1 MTEKYWEVPHNQLA
15 LQIEKLSKI
24 YNDKVN
30 NIALDDIS
38 LNVPVGSIFGLLGP
52 NGAGKSTLIKVITGV
67 HRPNSGKIF
76 FKESEVEIKSV
87 SQSRKMGIEAVYQER
102 ALCDQ
107 QELYRNIFAGREI
120 TNAFGF
126 LKIKQQ
132 RKEAERILRDYIGF
146 TSKAITVDSQVM
158 GLSGGEKQGV
168 AFGRSLYFNS
178 DLIVL
183 DEPTMGLSIQE
194 TEKVLN
200 FVKGLKNENKSAIF
214 IDHNIIHVYGA
225 ADRFII
231 LDRGEVV
238 GEFLKNQISR
248 EELVKKMIQLHESGK
263 IKVE

>member
-1 MTEKYWEVPHNQLA
+1 MSEELLKLENIYKNFGNVKVLKNVNIKINTGEVVA
-15 LQIEKLSKI
+15 LIG
-24 YNDKVN
+24 D
-30 NIALDDIS
+30 
-38 LNVPVGSIFGLLGP
+38 

-67 HRPNSGKIF
+67 HRPSSGKVF
-76 FKESEVEIKSV
+76 FKKNKVDIKSV
-87 SQSRKMGIEAVYQER
+87 AQSRKMGIEAVYQER

-107 QELYRNIFAGREI
+107 QELYRNLFAGREI

-126 LKIKQQ
+126 LNIKKQ
-132 RKEAERILRDYIGF
+132 RKEAEKILRDYIGF
-146 TSKAITVDSQVM
+146 TSEAITVDSTVM

-200 FVKGLKNENKSAIF
+200 FVKGLKDENKSAIF

-238 GEFLKNQISR
+238 GEFKKEAITR
-248 EELVKKMIQLHESGK
+248 EDLIQKMIQLHDSGK
-263 IKVE
+263 IQVKA

>member
-1 MTEKYWEVPHNQLA
+1 MTEELLKLENIYKNFGNVKVLKDVNITINKGEVVA
-15 LQIEKLSKI
+15 LIG
-24 YNDKVN
+24 D
-30 NIALDDIS
+30 
-38 LNVPVGSIFGLLGP
+38 

-67 HRPNSGKIF
+67 HTPNSGKIF
-76 FKESEVEIKSV
+76 FKKNEVHIKSV

-120 TNAFGF
+120 TNSLGF

-132 RKEAERILRDYIGF
+132 RKEAEKILRDYIGF

-238 GEFLKNQISR
+238 GEFLKDQISR

-263 IKVE
+263 IKVEE

>member
-1 MTEKYWEVPHNQLA
+1 MAEELLRLQNIYKNFGNVKVLKDVTIKINTGEVVA
-15 LQIEKLSKI
+15 LIG
-24 YNDKVN
+24 D
-30 NIALDDIS
+30 
-38 LNVPVGSIFGLLGP
+38 

-67 HRPNSGKIF
+67 HKPTSGKVF
-76 FKESEVEIKSV
+76 FKKNEVIMKSV

-107 QELYRNIFAGREI
+107 QELWRNIFAGREI

-126 LKIKQQ
+126 LNIKKQ
-132 RKEAERILRDYIGF
+132 RKEAEKILRDYIGF
-146 TSKAITVDSQVM
+146 TSEAITVDSTIL

-194 TEKVLN
+194 TAKVLN
-200 FVKGLKNENKSAIF
+200 FVKGLKKENKSAIF
-214 IDHNIIHVYGA
+214 IDHNIIHVYDA

-238 GEFLKNQISR
+238 GEFNKNQITK
-248 EELVKKMIQLHESGK
+248 EELVHKMIQLHESGK
-263 IKVE
+263 IKVEA

>member
-1 MTEKYWEVPHNQLA
+1 MTKELLRLESIYKNFGAVKVLKDINIRINKGEVVA
-15 LQIEKLSKI
+15 LIG
-24 YNDKVN
+24 D
-30 NIALDDIS
+30 
-38 LNVPVGSIFGLLGP
+38 

-67 HRPNSGKIF
+67 HRPTSGKVF
-76 FKESEVEIKSV
+76 FNQNEVNIKSV
-87 SQSRKMGIEAVYQER
+87 SESRKMGIEAVYQER

-107 QELYRNIFAGREI
+107 QELWRNIFAGREI
-120 TNAFGF
+120 TNTFGF
-126 LKIKQQ
+126 LDIKKQ
-132 RKEAERILRDYIGF
+132 RKEAEKILRDYIGF
-146 TSKAITVDSQVM
+146 TSKAITVDSTIL

-200 FVKGLKNENKSAIF
+200 FVKGLKKENKSAIF

-238 GEFLKNQISR
+238 GEFEKNEISR
-248 EELVKKMIQLHESGK
+248 EELVQKMIQLHESGK
-263 IKVE
+263 IKVEQ

>member
-1 MTEKYWEVPHNQLA
+1 
-15 LQIEKLSKI
+15 
-24 YNDKVN
+24 
-30 NIALDDIS
+30 
-38 LNVPVGSIFGLLGP
+38 
-52 NGAGKSTLIKVITGV
+52 
-67 HRPNSGKIF
+67 
-76 FKESEVEIKSV
+76 
-87 SQSRKMGIEAVYQER
+87 MGIEAVYQER

-120 TNAFGF
+120 TNSFGF
-126 LKIKQQ
+126 LKIKEQ
-132 RKEAERILRDYIGF
+132 RKEERILRDYIGF

-238 GEFLKNQISR
+238 GEFLKDQISR
-248 EELVKKMIQLHESGK
+248 EELVQKMIQLHESGK
-263 IKVE
+263 IKAES

>member
-1 MTEKYWEVPHNQLA
+1 MSEELLKLENIYKNFGNVKVLKNVNIKINTGEVVA
-15 LQIEKLSKI
+15 LIG
-24 YNDKVN
+24 D
-30 NIALDDIS
+30 
-38 LNVPVGSIFGLLGP
+38 

-67 HRPNSGKIF
+67 HRPSSGKVF
-76 FKESEVEIKSV
+76 FKKNKVDIKSV
-87 SQSRKMGIEAVYQER
+87 AQSRKMGIEAVYQER

-107 QELYRNIFAGREI
+107 QELYRNLFAGREI

-126 LKIKQQ
+126 LNIKKQ
-132 RKEAERILRDYIGF
+132 RKEAEKILRDYIGF
-146 TSKAITVDSQVM
+146 TSEAITVDSTVM

-200 FVKGLKNENKSAIF
+200 FVKGLKDENKSAIF

-238 GEFLKNQISR
+238 GEFKKEAITR
-248 EELVKKMIQLHESGK
+248 EDLVQKMIQLHDSGK
-263 IKVE
+263 IQVKA

>member
-1 MTEKYWEVPHNQLA
+1 MEELLRLENIYKNFGNVKVLKDININIKKGEIVA
-15 LQIEKLSKI
+15 LIG
-24 YNDKVN
+24 D
-30 NIALDDIS
+30 
-38 LNVPVGSIFGLLGP
+38 

-67 HRPNSGKIF
+67 HRPNSGKVF
-76 FKESEVEIKSV
+76 FKNNEVNIKSV

-120 TNAFGF
+120 TNFFGF
-126 LKIKQQ
+126 LDIKKQ

-146 TSKAITVDSQVM
+146 TSTAITVDSTIM

-200 FVKGLKNENKSAIF
+200 FVRGLKDENKSAIF

-238 GEFLKNQISR
+238 GEFDKDEISR
-248 EELVKKMIQLHESGK
+248 EELVQKMIELHESGK
-263 IKVE
+263 IKVQS

>member
-1 MTEKYWEVPHNQLA
+1 MAGLYLFYMTEELLRLENIYKNFGNVKVLKDVNLNIKKGEVVA
-15 LQIEKLSKI
+15 LIG
-24 YNDKVN
+24 D
-30 NIALDDIS
+30 
-38 LNVPVGSIFGLLGP
+38 

-67 HRPNSGKIF
+67 HRPNSGKVF
-76 FKESEVEIKSV
+76 FKNEEVNIKSV

-120 TNAFGF
+120 TNSLGF

-132 RKEAERILRDYIGF
+132 RKEAEKILRDYIGF
-146 TSKAITVDSQVM
+146 TSKAITVDSTVM

-200 FVKGLKNENKSAIF
+200 FVRGLKNENKSAIF

-225 ADRFII
+225 ADRFVI

-238 GEFLKNQISR
+238 GEFMKDEITR
-248 EELVKKMIQLHESGK
+248 EEPVSYTHLTLPTTPYV
-263 IKVE
+263 

>member
-1 MTEKYWEVPHNQLA
+1 MTEELLKLENIYKNFGNVKVLKDVNMNIKKGEIVA
-15 LQIEKLSKI
+15 LIG
-24 YNDKVN
+24 D
-30 NIALDDIS
+30 
-38 LNVPVGSIFGLLGP
+38 

-67 HRPNSGKIF
+67 HRPNSGKII
-76 FKESEVEIKSV
+76 FKNKEVKIKSV

-120 TNAFGF
+120 TNFLGF
-126 LKIKQQ
+126 LKIKEQ
-132 RKEAERILRDYIGF
+132 RKEAEKILRDYIGF
-146 TSKAITVDSQVM
+146 TSKAITVDSTIM

-200 FVKGLKNENKSAIF
+200 FCKRTKERK
-214 IDHNIIHVYGA
+214 
-225 ADRFII
+225 
-231 LDRGEVV
+231 
-238 GEFLKNQISR
+238 
-248 EELVKKMIQLHESGK
+248 
-263 IKVE
+263 

>member
-1 MTEKYWEVPHNQLA
+1 MSEELLKLENIYKNFGNVKVLKNVNIKINTGEVVA
-15 LQIEKLSKI
+15 LIG
-24 YNDKVN
+24 D
-30 NIALDDIS
+30 
-38 LNVPVGSIFGLLGP
+38 

-67 HRPNSGKIF
+67 HRPSSGKVF
-76 FKESEVEIKSV
+76 FKKNKVDIKSV

-107 QELYRNIFAGREI
+107 QELYRNLFAGREI

-126 LKIKQQ
+126 LNIKKQ
-132 RKEAERILRDYIGF
+132 RKEAEKILRDYIGF
-146 TSKAITVDSQVM
+146 TSEAITVDSTVM

-200 FVKGLKNENKSAIF
+200 FVKGLKDENKSAIF

-238 GEFLKNQISR
+238 GEFKKEAITR
-248 EELVKKMIQLHESGK
+248 EDLVQKMIQLHDSGK
-263 IKVE
+263 IQIKA

>member
-1 MTEKYWEVPHNQLA
+1 MSNENIIECKDLNKYYSGVHA
-15 LQIEKLSKI
+15 LKNLSLKI
-24 YNDKVN
+24 KKDSV
-30 NIALDDIS
+30 
-38 LNVPVGSIFGLLGP
+38 VGLIGD

-67 HRPNSGKIF
+67 HKPSSGEVF
-76 FKESEVEIKSV
+76 FNGEEVVIKSV

-107 QELYRNIFAGREI
+107 QELWRNIFAGREI
-120 TNAFGF
+120 TNSFGF
-126 LKIKQQ
+126 LDIKKQ
-132 RKEAERILRDYIGF
+132 RKEAEKILRDYIGF
-146 TSKAITVDSQVM
+146 TSKAITVDSIIT

-168 AFGRSLYFNS
+168 AFGRSLYFDS

-200 FVKGLKNENKSAIF
+200 FVKGLKKKNKSAIF

-238 GEFLKNQISR
+238 GEFNKDEISR
-248 EELVKKMIQLHESGK
+248 EELVQKMIQLHESGK
-263 IKVE
+263 IKVEA

>member
-1 MTEKYWEVPHNQLA
+1 MSEELLKLENIYKNFGNVKVLKNVNIKINKGEVVA
-15 LQIEKLSKI
+15 LIG
-24 YNDKVN
+24 D
-30 NIALDDIS
+30 
-38 LNVPVGSIFGLLGP
+38 

-67 HRPNSGKIF
+67 HRPSSGKVF
-76 FKESEVEIKSV
+76 FKKNKVDIKSV
-87 SQSRKMGIEAVYQER
+87 AQSRKMGIEAVYQER

-107 QELYRNIFAGREI
+107 QELYRNLFAGREI

-126 LKIKQQ
+126 LNIKKQ
-132 RKEAERILRDYIGF
+132 RKEAEKILRDYIGF
-146 TSKAITVDSQVM
+146 TSKAITVDSTVM

-200 FVKGLKNENKSAIF
+200 FVKGLKDENKSAIF

-238 GEFLKNQISR
+238 GEFKKEAITR
-248 EELVKKMIQLHESGK
+248 EDLVQKMIQLHDSGK
-263 IKVE
+263 IQVKA

>member
-1 MTEKYWEVPHNQLA
+1 MSDNL
-15 LQIEKLSKI
+15 IEF
-24 YNDKVN
+24 N
-30 NIALDDIS
+30 NISKFFGSVIALKDVTMHIKK
-38 LNVPVGSIFGLLGP
+38 GQIMCLLGD

-67 HRPNSGKIF
+67 HSPNSGKVF
-76 FKESEVEIKSV
+76 FKNEEVQIKSV
-87 SQSRKMGIEAVYQER
+87 AQSRKMGIEAVYQER

-107 QELYRNIFAGREI
+107 QELFRNIFAGREI
-120 TNAFGF
+120 TNSFGF
-126 LKIKQQ
+126 LDIKKQ
-132 RKEAERILRDYIGF
+132 RKEAEKILRDYIGF

-238 GEFLKNQISR
+238 GEFNKEEISR
-248 EELVKKMIQLHESGK
+248 EELVQKMIQLHESGK
-263 IKVE
+263 IKVED

>member
-1 MTEKYWEVPHNQLA
+1 MTVELLRLENIYKNFGAVKVLKDINIQINKGEVVA
-15 LQIEKLSKI
+15 LIG
-24 YNDKVN
+24 D
-30 NIALDDIS
+30 
-38 LNVPVGSIFGLLGP
+38 

-67 HRPNSGKIF
+67 HRPTSGKVF
-76 FKESEVEIKSV
+76 FNKSEVNIKSV
-87 SQSRKMGIEAVYQER
+87 AESRKMGIEAVYQER

-107 QELYRNIFAGREI
+107 QELWRNIFAGREI

-126 LKIKQQ
+126 LDIKKQ
-132 RKEAERILRDYIGF
+132 RKEAEKILRDYIGF
-146 TSKAITVDSQVM
+146 TSKAITVDSTVM

-200 FVKGLKNENKSAIF
+200 FVKGLKEENKSAIF

-238 GEFLKNQISR
+238 GEFKKNEITR

-263 IKVE
+263 IKVDA

>member
-1 MTEKYWEVPHNQLA
+1 MTKELLRLENIYKNFGAVKVLKDINIHINKGEVVA
-15 LQIEKLSKI
+15 LIG
-24 YNDKVN
+24 D
-30 NIALDDIS
+30 
-38 LNVPVGSIFGLLGP
+38 

-67 HRPNSGKIF
+67 HRPTSGKVF
-76 FKESEVEIKSV
+76 FNQNEVNIKSV
-87 SQSRKMGIEAVYQER
+87 SESRKMGIEAVYQER

-107 QELYRNIFAGREI
+107 QELWRNIFAGREI
-120 TNAFGF
+120 TNTFGF
-126 LKIKQQ
+126 LDIKKQ
-132 RKEAERILRDYIGF
+132 RKEAEKILRDYIGF
-146 TSKAITVDSQVM
+146 TSKAITVDSTIL

-200 FVKGLKNENKSAIF
+200 FVKGLKKENKSAIF

-231 LDRGEVV
+231 LDRGEIV
-238 GEFLKNQISR
+238 GEFHKDEITR
-248 EELVKKMIQLHESGK
+248 EDIVKKMIELHESGK
-263 IKVE
+263 IKVEK

>member
-1 MTEKYWEVPHNQLA
+1 MAEELLRLENIYKNFGNVKVLKDVNLNIKKGEVVA
-15 LQIEKLSKI
+15 LIG
-24 YNDKVN
+24 D
-30 NIALDDIS
+30 
-38 LNVPVGSIFGLLGP
+38 

-67 HRPNSGKIF
+67 HQPNSGKVF
-76 FKESEVEIKSV
+76 FKDKEVNIKSV

-120 TNAFGF
+120 TNFFGF

-238 GEFLKNQISR
+238 GEFLKDQISR
-248 EELVKKMIQLHESGK
+248 EELVQKMIQLHDSGK
-263 IKVE
+263 IKVD

>member
-1 MTEKYWEVPHNQLA
+1 MAGLYFFYMAEELLRLENIYKNFGNVKVLKDVNLNIKKGEVVA
-15 LQIEKLSKI
+15 LIG
-24 YNDKVN
+24 D
-30 NIALDDIS
+30 
-38 LNVPVGSIFGLLGP
+38 

-67 HRPNSGKIF
+67 HRPNSGKVF
-76 FKESEVEIKSV
+76 FKNEEVNIKSV

-120 TNAFGF
+120 TNSLGF

-132 RKEAERILRDYIGF
+132 RKEAEKILRDYIGF
-146 TSKAITVDSQVM
+146 TSKAITVDSTVM

-200 FVKGLKNENKSAIF
+200 FVRGLKNENKSAIF

-225 ADRFII
+225 ADRFVI

-238 GEFLKNQISR
+238 GEFMKDEITR
-248 EELVKKMIQLHESGK
+248 EELVKKMIELHESGK
-263 IKVE
+263 IEVEA

>member
-1 MTEKYWEVPHNQLA
+1 MSEELLKLENIYKNFGNVKVLKNVNIKINKGEVVA
-15 LQIEKLSKI
+15 LIG
-24 YNDKVN
+24 D
-30 NIALDDIS
+30 
-38 LNVPVGSIFGLLGP
+38 

-67 HRPNSGKIF
+67 HRPSSGKVF
-76 FKESEVEIKSV
+76 FKKNKVNIKSV
-87 SQSRKMGIEAVYQER
+87 AQSRKMGIEAVYQER

-107 QELYRNIFAGREI
+107 QELYRNLFAGREI

-126 LKIKQQ
+126 LNIKKQ
-132 RKEAERILRDYIGF
+132 RKEAEKILRDYIGF
-146 TSKAITVDSQVM
+146 TSEAITVDSTVM

-200 FVKGLKNENKSAIF
+200 FVKGLKDENKSAIF

-238 GEFLKNQISR
+238 GEFKKEAITR
-248 EELVKKMIQLHESGK
+248 EDLIQKMIQLHDSGK
-263 IKVE
+263 IQVKA

>member
-1 MTEKYWEVPHNQLA
+1 MAGLYLFNMKEELLRLENIYKNFGNVKVLKDVNLNIKKGEVVA
-15 LQIEKLSKI
+15 LIG
-24 YNDKVN
+24 D
-30 NIALDDIS
+30 
-38 LNVPVGSIFGLLGP
+38 

-67 HRPNSGKIF
+67 HRPNSGKVF
-76 FKESEVEIKSV
+76 FKNEEVNIKSV

-120 TNAFGF
+120 TNSLGF

-132 RKEAERILRDYIGF
+132 RKEAEKILRDYIGF
-146 TSKAITVDSQVM
+146 TSKAITVDSTVM

-200 FVKGLKNENKSAIF
+200 FVRGLKNENKSAIF

-225 ADRFII
+225 ADRFVI

-238 GEFLKNQISR
+238 GEFMKDEITR
-248 EELVKKMIQLHESGK
+248 EELVQKMIELHESGK
-263 IKVE
+263 IEVEA

>member
-1 MTEKYWEVPHNQLA
+1 MTVELLRLENIYKNFGAVKVLKDINIQINKGEVVA
-15 LQIEKLSKI
+15 LIG
-24 YNDKVN
+24 D
-30 NIALDDIS
+30 
-38 LNVPVGSIFGLLGP
+38 

-67 HRPNSGKIF
+67 HRPTSGKVF
-76 FKESEVEIKSV
+76 FNKNEVNIKSV
-87 SQSRKMGIEAVYQER
+87 AESRKMGIEAVYQER

-107 QELYRNIFAGREI
+107 QELWRNIFAGREI

-126 LKIKQQ
+126 LDIKKQ
-132 RKEAERILRDYIGF
+132 RKEAEKILRDYIGF
-146 TSKAITVDSQVM
+146 TSKAITVDSTVM

-200 FVKGLKNENKSAIF
+200 FVKGLKEENKSAIF

-238 GEFLKNQISR
+238 GEFKKNEITR

-263 IKVE
+263 IKVDA

>member
-1 MTEKYWEVPHNQLA
+1 MAEQLLKLENIYKNFGNVKVLKDVNITINKGEVVA
-15 LQIEKLSKI
+15 LIG
-24 YNDKVN
+24 D
-30 NIALDDIS
+30 
-38 LNVPVGSIFGLLGP
+38 

-67 HRPNSGKIF
+67 HTPNSGKIF
-76 FKESEVEIKSV
+76 FKNSEVNIKSV

-120 TNAFGF
+120 TNSFGF
-126 LKIKQQ
+126 LKIKEQ
-132 RKEAERILRDYIGF
+132 RKEAEKILRDYIGF

-238 GEFLKNQISR
+238 GEFLKDQISR
-248 EELVKKMIQLHESGK
+248 EELVQRMIQLHDSGK
-263 IKVE
+263 IKVEE